1 VWRYVLAADALG
13 QEPTEPAWFSRP
25 AIGRVTVSDP
35 RTLAL
40 FKNLNKGK
48 PYADQIKP
56 QNFMLSAQA
65 ETLPPEIDPTQPF
78 HLVAPYNP
86 DPRQWLK
93 LRWVDRYSGRSYRVT
108 TGDAMSEGVVRIKT
122 YRDVVTEYRRHAE
135 HKSLAPDGQPCSPT
149 SAGLL
154 RRRPVEAMRVVY
166 TGKESNRLE
175 DVLHGLIADED
186 EVTNEYRDP
195 NNDPFVLFVV
205 PVLKSMRR
213 ERLVALSD
221 MHADSVKRILAGRV
235 PRAKVRERLTSIAAE
250 HARKVLSSRGDEVPK
265 SSVAVLHR
273 CLEVSRGGQRTCPM
287 CGEPVTSA
295 RATYCGARCRVRA
308 NRRGGHGVESAT
320 ARHDTESVY
329 PGC

>member
-1 VWRYVLAADALG
+1 
-13 QEPTEPAWFSRP
+13 
-25 AIGRVTVSDP
+25 
-35 RTLAL
+35 
-40 FKNLNKGK
+40 
-48 PYADQIKP
+48 
-56 QNFMLSAQA
+56 MLSAQA
-65 ETLPPEIDPTQPF
+65 ETLPPEVDPTQPF

-195 NNDPFVLFVV
+195 NNDPFVLFVA
-205 PVLKSMRR
+205 PVLRTMPVKTVVEASGLGARTVNR
-213 ERLVALSD
+213 ARSGKVRPHSAARNVLTAIAIEEARSGLVA
-221 MHADSVKRILAGRV
+221 AGAEA
-235 PRAKVRERLTSIAAE
+235 PRDGMATLRSYV
-250 HARKVLSSRGDEVPK
+250 
-265 SSVAVLHR
+265 
-273 CLEVSRGGQRTCPM
+273 GQLGTRRRTCPI
-287 CGEPVTSA
+287 CGREVENP
-295 RATYCGARCRVRA
+295 RATYCSVACRKTHSRA
-308 NRRGGHGVESAT
+308 NGKSART
-320 ARHDTESVY
+320 
-329 PGC
+329 